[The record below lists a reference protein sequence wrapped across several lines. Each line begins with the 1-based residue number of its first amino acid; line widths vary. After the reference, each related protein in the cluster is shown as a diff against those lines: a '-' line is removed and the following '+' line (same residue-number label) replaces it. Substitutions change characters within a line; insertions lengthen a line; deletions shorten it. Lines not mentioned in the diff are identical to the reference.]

1 MTCVVDDSTLE
12 QSNPTN
18 SFVIPGTRLGHED
31 DFLAGKGT
39 YVRFG
44 YIHASLA
51 GFKTEAPSA
60 GSSGPPVLAV
70 TRDRNSVVIIPK
82 IGDVVTARVTRLHPR
97 FATVEI
103 LCVDDVPMRDQYNA
117 IIRVQDVRAT
127 EIDKVQIYQSFRPG
141 DIVRAEVVCST
152 VFSFFTFKKKKK
164 THFSPF
170 FKICFSFSLKISLGT
185 AHSYFLST
193 AQNQYGVIW
202 AKSVSG
208 EPMVPLSWE
217 TMQCPKSG
225 MKEHRKVARITEGG
239 VAT

>member
-18 SFVIPGTRLGHED
+18 GFVIPGTRLGHED

-127 EIDKVQIYQSFRPG
+127 EIDKVEIYQSFRPG

-152 VFSFFTFKKKKK
+152 DFFLLFLKKKKQLI
-164 THFSPF
+164 FQNY
-170 FKICFSFSLKISLGT
+170 FSLSIKISLGT